1 MSGLSCGM
9 WDLLLWPMD
18 SLVVRGLSCSTVCG
32 TLLPCNLIRERV
44 YGWIKAQG
52 LTNDI
57 VAKRMG
63 ISSRTFQ
70 RRMEKPGEMSL
81 EEMRKLLNRTLH
93 FPVSLPSLCT
103 LVCEA
108 ILAPLSVSPALWELR
123 PMFSQ
128 LWVSDIPTQLSAK
141 NAQ

>member
-1 MSGLSCGM
+1 MSAIGGSRSELTQQ
-9 WDLLLWPMD
+9 D
-18 SLVVRGLSCSTVCG
+18 
-32 TLLPCNLIRERV
+32 NLIRERV

-81 EEMRKLLNRTLH
+81 EEMRKLAWAMGWKHDTAGEVY
-93 FPVSLPSLCT
+93 FG
-103 LVCEA
+103 
-108 ILAPLSVSPALWELR
+108 
-123 PMFSQ
+123 
-128 LWVSDIPTQLSAK
+128 
-141 NAQ
+141 

>member
-1 MSGLSCGM
+1 
-9 WDLLLWPMD
+9 
-18 SLVVRGLSCSTVCG
+18 
-32 TLLPCNLIRERV
+32 
-44 YGWIKAQG
+44 
-52 LTNDI
+52 
-57 VAKRMG
+57 
-63 ISSRTFQ
+63 
-70 RRMEKPGEMSL
+70 MEKAPGRKWGRKDWMVPVLEGPVCSL
-81 EEMRKLLNRTLH
+81 NCTLH

-128 LWVSDIPTQLSAK
+128 LCVSDIPTQLSAK